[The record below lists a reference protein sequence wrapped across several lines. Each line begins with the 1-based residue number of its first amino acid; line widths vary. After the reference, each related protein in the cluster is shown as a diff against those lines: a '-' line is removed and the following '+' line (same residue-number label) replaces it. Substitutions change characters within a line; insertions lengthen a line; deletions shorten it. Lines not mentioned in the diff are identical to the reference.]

1 MIHLPLDACWLGI
14 AGVVLLWSR
23 PVISGQVRR
32 SRHAGALLFATLL
45 AVVLAVFV
53 MHTLTSHRTHCTTSA
68 SALSGVES
76 AVAHQHPDGGHHDEA
91 GSAKSSSP
99 ESPDQDHGAP
109 GVICW
114 AMLMLAAFVAL
125 ALSRGVPSRVL
136 FVMRRWTSSG
146 LLPRGRSADPPCL
159 HRLSVL
165 RC

>member
-1 MIHLPLDACWLGI
+1 M
-14 AGVVLLWSR
+14 VLLWSR

-32 SRHAGALLFATLL
+32 SRHTGALLFATLL

-53 MHTLTSHRTHCTTSA
+53 MHTLTSHRTHCGPSA
-68 SALSGVES
+68 SALAGVVS
-76 AVAHQHPDGGHHDEA
+76 PVAHQHTDGGHHDEV
-91 GSAKSSSP
+91 GSAKSSSA
-99 ESPDQDHGAP
+99 ESPEQDHGAP

-114 AMLMLAAFVAL
+114 AMLSMLAAFIAL
-125 ALSRGVPSRVL
+125 ALRRSLPTRVL

-146 LLPRGRSADPPCL
+146 WLPRGRLADPPCL